1 MLDVGVVD
9 VFSAGVVHLKNS
21 VAGTSFM
28 CATGR
33 VCLQSAR
40 VGVTIV
46 SVFGPTDSFY
56 YWCGINWMDFAALIL
71 FLFLCKN
78 ETTKEI
84 VGEIRPFVFKV
95 HTQSLILT
103 STHTDLHKPINTH
116 TNAHTAQWFREHIVL
131 SIKSRLETFLG
142 LRHENYSRSSCYV
155 HVVYFCVCVCYIKSW
170 HRLSVS
176 RDEQSVCIWHWQL
189 FLTVDIPPTV
199 RHLFL

>member
-1 MLDVGVVD
+1 MLVLLTSSQPELYILKTASLGRLSCVRLDV
-9 VFSAGVVHLKNS
+9 
-21 VAGTSFM
+21 
-28 CATGR
+28 C
-33 VCLQSAR
+33 VCSLR
-40 VGVTIV
+40 V
-46 SVFGPTDSFY
+46 SVWP
-56 YWCGINWMDFAALIL
+56 
-71 FLFLCKN
+71 LFLCLDPRILF
-78 ETTKEI
+78 TTDVESIGWILLRWYYFCFCAKTKPQKEI